1 MSRRLDIIRRHVKAH
16 EMLSNF
22 CLSSSFSL
30 LPFVANLIQILHR
43 LCLHIIQK
51 LVCVYI
57 FQRVF
62 NRADSSL
69 QLFFFGSVKKCME
82 SRYYM
87 LGLVFIKIPLAHTK
101 SESASQLENQRDF
114 FVVVGVSLT
123 YFPKLENIGG
133 FNRSAHHYH

>member
-1 MSRRLDIIRRHVKAH
+1 
-16 EMLSNF
+16 
-22 CLSSSFSL
+22 
-30 LPFVANLIQILHR
+30 
-43 LCLHIIQK
+43 
-51 LVCVYI
+51 
-57 FQRVF
+57 
-62 NRADSSL
+62 
-69 QLFFFGSVKKCME
+69 ME